1 MRLSALV
8 GLLSAAAILWSA
20 GSPAAEEGLTKRDAR
35 GPVTV
40 IVTLTAP
47 PEVGTP
53 VKAKVV
59 LDTHSVPLDSIKLEE
74 AVVLRADGADLAPTA
89 VEEAAGGGHHRSA
102 VLIFPPPARA
112 GEVRIVVKDVGGVAE
127 RSFAWVLPAR

>member
-1 MRLSALV
+1 M
-8 GLLSAAAILWSA
+8 
-20 GSPAAEEGLTKRDAR
+20 
-35 GPVTV
+35 
-40 IVTLTAP
+40 
-47 PEVGTP
+47 
-53 VKAKVV
+53 
-59 LDTHSVPLDSIKLEE
+59 DSIKLEE